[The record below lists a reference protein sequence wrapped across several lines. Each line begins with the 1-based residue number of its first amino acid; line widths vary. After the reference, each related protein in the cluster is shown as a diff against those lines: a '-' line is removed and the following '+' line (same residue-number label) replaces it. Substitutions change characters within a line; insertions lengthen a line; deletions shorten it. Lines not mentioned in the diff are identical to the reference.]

1 MQHVQSGLRHA
12 WTQFDLPLMVLGLLS
27 LVECLLYNIRLSSV
41 ALMLVLTDHSHPC
54 HSHFTY
60 LSLFSAEPSSLT
72 QWIVRSG
79 TVFLQLSTY
88 FGGDLIDPLIC
99 CLGPTSSPV
108 ILEVLCA
115 SGLTSHCSGS
125 ENPAVPMLQFTLS
138 ILVLYHIAH
147 IVGRMMAVDKINA
160 NTVRSSHYAL
170 LHC

>member
-1 MQHVQSGLRHA
+1 MQSGLRHA

-41 ALMLVLTDHSHPC
+41 ALMLVLMDHSSHPC

-60 LSLFSAEPSSLT
+60 FSLFSAEPSSLT

-88 FGGDLIDPLIC
+88 FGGDLIC
-99 CLGPTSSPV
+99 CLGPSSPV

-160 NTVRSSHYAL
+160 NTVGSSHYAL
-170 LHC
+170 LYC